1 MAFDLIL
8 DVKKYLFRVNGP
20 ERHEHLKV
28 KKWLYIQGRVYPR
41 DLKKRT
47 ITLILYFFAR
57 IKVLYNGASMIVFA
71 FWPVVFVF
79 VLVTLLKYVILFLVV
94 FSYFIKSYFVVIM
107 HKNVSKIPVLT
118 FHLGISTEH

>member
-1 MAFDLIL
+1 M
-8 DVKKYLFRVNGP
+8 
-20 ERHEHLKV
+20 
-28 KKWLYIQGRVYPR
+28 YPR

-94 FSYFIKSYFVVIM
+94 FSYFIKSYFVVIT
-107 HKNVSKIPVLT
+107 HKYVFKIPVLT